1 MLLVELLMALRQ
13 WLVSREGLIECIEE
27 NGIASRNSGLMK
39 HLCLVHEGNIC
50 RKALK
55 MGTVTSVVM
64 EGVNF
69 MKPRGLNHHHFQAFL
84 TRTDADYGDIVYFY
98 KVRCVSDD
106 KTWGCFRI
114 CKMKWSHF
122 WDQKEHL
129 CQNARL
135 RAHHRFHASGGHGLS
150 LK

>member
-1 MLLVELLMALRQ
+1 MLLVELLMVPRQ

-39 HLCLVHEGNIC
+39 HLCMVHQGNIC

-106 KTWGCFRI
+106 KTRGSFRI
-114 CKMKWSHF
+114 CKMKSFLGSKGTFVSESEAESTSQISCF
-122 WDQKEHL
+122 WWTWPL
-129 CQNARL
+129 I
-135 RAHHRFHASGGHGLS
+135 
-150 LK
+150 